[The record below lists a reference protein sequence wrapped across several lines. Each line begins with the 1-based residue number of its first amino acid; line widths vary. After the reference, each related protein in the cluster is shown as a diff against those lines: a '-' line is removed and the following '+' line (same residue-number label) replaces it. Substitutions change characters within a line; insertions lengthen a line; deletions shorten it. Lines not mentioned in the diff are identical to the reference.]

1 MTFKNQLKNYLQKIP
16 AFISGMLVG
25 SILTGA
31 FFLLKINEYILQIK
45 DALYPKVTIVNK
57 KNENDLK
64 NNKPKLYKKNTS
76 TQMDKKNTDTGDT
89 NLELVSEQTETGTA
103 IVEEKIISQ
112 KEIKIIHLENTS
124 SDTLLHPIANVP
136 TYTHES
142 TIKIVFKKTPF
153 NNKGYYFENNQLIL
167 YGLEDIPYINL
178 YEYKGEL
185 YLKYDKLV
193 FQLPYSNDFQSLI
206 KVEDDYL
213 LAKMN

>member
-1 MTFKNQLKNYLQKIP
+1 MNFKDTLKNYLQKIP

-31 FFLLKINEYILQIK
+31 FFLFKINEYILQIK
-45 DALYPKVTIVNK
+45 DALYPKITIVNK

-64 NNKPKLYKKNTS
+64 NNKHKIHKKTTS
-76 TQMDKKNTDTGDT
+76 NQLDKKNTNTGNT
-89 NLELVSEQTETGTA
+89 NIELISEQTETGTA

-124 SDTLLHPIANVP
+124 SDTLLHQVANIP
-136 TYTHES
+136 AYTNEN

-206 KVEDDYL
+206 KVEDDYI
-213 LAKMN
+213 LARMN